1 MALPK
6 LFDGN
11 LELPLVAA
19 PMFLTSGP
27 ELVIECCKAGV
38 VGTFPALNQRSSE
51 GFEDWLQTI
60 QGSLAQYREAHPDKR
75 VAPFGVNLIAH
86 RSNARL
92 EADLQLCIKHE
103 VPLIITSL
111 GAVPELVQRVHS
123 YGGLVFHDVISLRH
137 ARKAAGAGVDGL
149 ILVSGGAGGHA
160 GKLNPFALLGEVRQ
174 FFDKTVL
181 LSGCLSSGSDIAAA
195 QMMGADL
202 AYMGTRFINTRESLA
217 EADNKQLLLDSRAE
231 DIVYTNR
238 ISGVNAN
245 FIARSLADN
254 GFDPAQLTPDMP
266 LAPEHKS
273 EAGKKAWKTI
283 WSAGQGVGSVNDVP
297 PAAQLIGELKAQYRA
312 AASAWRAASSTY
324 DND

>member
-6 LFDGN
+6 LFDDS
-11 LELPLVAA
+11 LELPLIAA

-60 QGSLAQYREAHPDKR
+60 KGSLAQYREAHPDKR

-92 EADLQLCIKHE
+92 EADLALCVKHE

-111 GAVPELVQRVHS
+111 GAVPELVEKVHG
-123 YGGLVFHDVISLRH
+123 YGGIVFHDVISLRH

-149 ILVSGGAGGHA
+149 ILVTAGAGGHA
-160 GKLNPFALLGEVRQ
+160 GKLNPFALLNEVRQ

-181 LSGCLSSGSDIAAA
+181 LSGCLSTGRDIATA

-202 AYMGTRFINTRESLA
+202 AYMGTRFITTRESLA
-217 EADNKQLLLDSRAE
+217 EPPNKQLLLESRAE

-238 ISGVNAN
+238 ISGVNAS
-245 FIARSLADN
+245 FIAKSLVDN
-254 GFDPAQLTPDMP
+254 GFDPVQLTPDMP

-273 EAGKKAWKTI
+273 EAGKKAWKAI

-297 PAAQLIGELKAQYRA
+297 HAAELIGELKAQYRA
-312 AASAWRAASSTY
+312 AVSAWKGASANY
-324 DND
+324 NH